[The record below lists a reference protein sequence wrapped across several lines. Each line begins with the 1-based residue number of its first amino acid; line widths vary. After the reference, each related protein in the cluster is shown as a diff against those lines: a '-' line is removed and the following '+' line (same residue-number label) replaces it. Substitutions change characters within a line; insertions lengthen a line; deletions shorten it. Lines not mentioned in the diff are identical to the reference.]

1 MEIRKNFDDMPS
13 FEKNWIY
20 LSNMRPVLN
29 SRGLFHDTTEQF
41 VTPCEPDKNS
51 DIELRFRTLKYNV
64 ETVNVVV
71 NGSLCHMEKTH
82 CDKRFDYYTATV
94 HIGEEPVNYYF
105 EVRSGKTTVFYT
117 QLGAHTDL
125 NQYYNFVIYPGFKT
139 PEWMRGAVIYQIY
152 TDRFFNGDTSNDVV
166 DREYSYIGDY
176 VNHVT
181 NWNKYPA
188 TMGVREFY
196 GGDLEGVMQKLDY
209 LAGLGIQ
216 CIYFNPLFVSP
227 SNHKYDIQDY
237 DHIDPH
243 FGRIVDDGGE
253 ALPEGV
259 YDNVQASR
267 YIKRVTS
274 IANLEAS
281 NRLLHSSWMRHTNA
295 G

>member
-1 MEIRKNFDDMPS
+1 
-13 FEKNWIY
+13 
-20 LSNMRPVLN
+20 
-29 SRGLFHDTTEQF
+29 
-41 VTPCEPDKNS
+41 
-51 DIELRFRTLKYNV
+51 
-64 ETVNVVV
+64 
-71 NGSLCHMEKTH
+71 
-82 CDKRFDYYTATV
+82 
-94 HIGEEPVNYYF
+94 
-105 EVRSGKTTVFYT
+105 
-117 QLGAHTDL
+117 
-125 NQYYNFVIYPGFKT
+125 
-139 PEWMRGAVIYQIY
+139 
-152 TDRFFNGDTSNDVV
+152 
-166 DREYSYIGDY
+166 
-176 VNHVT
+176 
-181 NWNKYPA
+181 
-188 TMGVREFY
+188 MGVREFY

-274 IANLEAS
+274 LANLEAS